1 MAVIETEVKKWGNSF
16 GIVIP
21 REAVEREMIREKM
34 KIKILIVKESRKA
47 LKATFGAGKEKLN
60 KSGQQIK
67 NELRRELY

>member
-21 REAVEREMIREKM
+21 KETIERENIREKM
-34 KIKILIVKESRKA
+34 KIKIIIVKESRKA
-47 LKATFGAGKEKLN
+47 LKSSFGIGKGKII

-67 NELRRELY
+67 DELRRELY